1 MNGSL
6 RSAIV
11 LLSLV
16 YSRNFGVASAQA
28 AAPRVQ
34 FDAATTVECR
44 DLSTEEFQRL
54 NPTQSLLEAE
64 FRISMLV
71 TAGSEEDIKD
81 VMIVVQNPERRLRVV
96 DYFPKNELAS
106 DIAGTIQRQETSEK
120 ATTYDA
126 GINAT
131 FGTGASP
138 IGASL
143 TPSLGAHWSQR
154 QGTSEIYH
162 KLPPKRLVLAA
173 GTMNGGQGVFFKL
186 HPTSQDSLQ
195 GAHSYKVMFAAPR
208 DWRIDRVTLSC
219 QARGYSKVLF
229 VKQEE
234 SSGRAEMTVSLYRAG
249 DLAAQ
254 HAAQRVGNSYAPPTS
269 ASADGSIATRK
280 MMMMFE

>member
-1 MNGSL
+1 MKCVL
-6 RSAIV
+6 RSAI
-11 LLSLV
+11 LLFSLV
-16 YSRNFGVASAQA
+16 FSGNFDTASAQA
-28 AAPRVQ
+28 ASPRVQ

-44 DLSTEEFQRL
+44 DVTTDEFRQL

-71 TAGSEEDIKD
+71 TAGSEADIKD

-106 DIAGTIQRQETSEK
+106 EIAGTIQRQETSDK

-126 GINAT
+126 GIST
-131 FGTGASP
+131 TSGLGTAPVGASV
-138 IGASL
+138 
-143 TPSLGAHWSQR
+143 TPSLGGHWSNR

-162 KLPPKRLVLAA
+162 KLPPKKLVLAA

-219 QARGYSKVLF
+219 HARGYSKVLF

-234 SSGRAEMTVSLYRAG
+234 TSGRAEMTVSLYRAG

-254 HAAQRVGNSYAPPTS
+254 HAAQRVGNSYTPPAA
-269 ASADGSIATRK
+269 ASADGSVATRK
-280 MMMMFE
+280 MMMFE